1 MGYIQEDK
9 EKNSW
14 KENLSR
20 LIQEEL
26 QKNRLHLRDKNLDT
40 NDARSIA
47 IILQKAKENSEIID
61 SISFSYNKHIDD
73 TGVDLLMQHMP
84 VTVSEFGFVNAEIN
98 DVGGLAIL
106 QWMQRS
112 KSLQMVCIEKN
123 NFSQD
128 LKKKFNDFKKQ
139 DPNIIIIL

>member
-1 MGYIQEDK
+1 
-9 EKNSW
+9 
-14 KENLSR
+14 
-20 LIQEEL
+20 
-26 QKNRLHLRDKNLDT
+26 LRDKNLDT